1 LSQFPSRRAFAHAA
15 YTYADAH
22 TQARTRTPKRRK
34 PTEQR
39 AGVRRS
45 AEPD

>member
-15 YTYADAH
+15 YADAH